1 MVVHQTSA
9 RVHSPVAAQHSKLM
23 LLQAVEHQ
31 KFLVD
36 KILPRF
42 ESLTKSSGKL
52 QPVKTTII
60 YVPDTTPHGI
70 GKAIC
75 KFAKNVSAE
84 ALVMERTSRNVLSEF
99 FLGSVASYCAS
110 HCPVPLVILKN

>member
-1 MVVHQTSA
+1 
-9 RVHSPVAAQHSKLM
+9 M

-31 KFLVD
+31 KFLVE

-42 ESLTKSSGKL
+42 ESLTTSSGKL

-99 FLGSVASYCAS
+99 FLGSVASYCAT
-110 HCPVPLVILKN
+110 HCPVPLIILKN